1 TDAGPHARTIVL
13 EPGATLSGVAVDT
26 AGTPLPRLSLRL
38 AATEPGQALD
48 QHWAQTDAA
57 GRFAFRSLRDAR
69 YALHFDGGPWSPF
82 TLPDLGPSAE
92 PLVLRLKRFDEPRS
106 NGLHRTELHG
116 RVVDASSGAP
126 LAVLDV
132 DTVWVPD
139 TVT

>member
-1 TDAGPHARTIVL
+1 
-13 EPGATLSGVAVDT
+13 
-26 AGTPLPRLSLRL
+26 
-38 AATEPGQALD
+38 
-48 QHWAQTDAA
+48 
-57 GRFAFRSLRDAR
+57 RDAR

-92 PLVLRLKRFDEPRS
+92 PLVLRLKRFDDPRS

-126 LAVLDV
+126 LAVLDI

-139 TVT
+139 TVTDVRAEVLPDLVHPRPVQRAMANFGGAFDWSPSPDFHLVGLRPGRYLVVARHNERA